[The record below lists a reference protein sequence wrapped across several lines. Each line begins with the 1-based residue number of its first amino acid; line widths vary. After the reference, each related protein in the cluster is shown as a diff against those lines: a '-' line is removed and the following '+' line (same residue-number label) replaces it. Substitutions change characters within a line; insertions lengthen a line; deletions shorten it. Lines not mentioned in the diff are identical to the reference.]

1 MKLNTR
7 WHVSALLTFAMAM
20 LVPMLLA
27 AAVQAY
33 ESYEDYALRLIRKIP
48 EDVRFRPDLES
59 YLNKLAT
66 ETRSRRGRSKVASH
80 TLLRPAARA
89 QALDMLLG
97 DYLSHDS
104 KAGHKFRLR
113 FEAFAGPGD
122 HGHHGENGARDRQKA
137 NVGKAK
143 ARAVFQQWMDSV
155 GHRRNL
161 LNRDYKFV
169 STGVVERGHHLY
181 AVQIFWER

>member
-1 MKLNTR
+1 MRVIRITR
-7 WHVSALLTFAMAM
+7 SG
-20 LVPMLLA
+20 
-27 AAVQAY
+27 
-33 ESYEDYALRLIRKIP
+33 LIRTLP
-48 EDVRFRPDLES
+48 EGVRFRPDLES
-59 YLNKLAT
+59 YLNELAST
-66 ETRSRRGRSKVASH
+66 TRKKRSRGGVKS
-80 TLLRPAARA
+80 TTILRPAARA

-104 KAGHKFRLR
+104 RQGHKFKIR

-122 HGHHGENGARDRQKA
+122 HGRHGENGARDRQDGPVDKR
-137 NVGKAK
+137 K
-143 ARAVFQQWMDSV
+143 ARAIFQQWMESI

-161 LNRDYKFV
+161 LHRDYRYV

>member
-1 MKLNTR
+1 MKLNTGWR
-7 WHVSALLTFAMAM
+7 VSALLTFAMMM
-20 LVPMLLA
+20 LVPLLLA
-27 AAVQAY
+27 ASVQAY

-48 EDVRFRPDLES
+48 EDTRFRPDLES

-66 ETRSRRGRSKVASH
+66 EARARRGRGEIDSH

-104 KAGHKFRLR
+104 QAGHKFGLR

-122 HGHHGENGARDRQKA
+122 HGRHGENGARDRQKA

-161 LNRDYKFV
+161 MNRDYKFV
-169 STGVVERGHHLY
+169 STGVVERGHYLY